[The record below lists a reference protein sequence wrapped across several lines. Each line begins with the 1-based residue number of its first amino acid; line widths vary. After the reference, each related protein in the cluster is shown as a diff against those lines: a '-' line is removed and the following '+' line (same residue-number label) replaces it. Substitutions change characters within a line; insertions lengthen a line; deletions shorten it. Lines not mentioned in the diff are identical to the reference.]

1 MEIAPSILSADF
13 SNLTKGIKDVEK
25 AGVKF
30 LHIDVMD
37 GNYVPNI
44 SIGQPVV
51 KSLRKTTELI
61 FDVHLMVE
69 EPIRYVKDFKNA
81 GADIITVHQEACKH
95 LDRTLQEIKS
105 LGIMAG
111 VSINPATPVF
121 MLEEVLEYVDLVLVM
136 SVNPGFGGQE
146 FIPTSLLKLKQ
157 LYEIRQKSNLK
168 YVIEIDGGINN
179 NTIKNAVDFG
189 ADILVCGSS
198 VFNENNSPQKNIE
211 NLKKLAL
218 S

>member
-13 SNLTKGIKDVEK
+13 SNLTKSIKEVEET
-25 AGVKF
+25 GTKF

-44 SIGQPVV
+44 SIGQPVI
-51 KSLRKTTELI
+51 KSLRKVTDLI
-61 FDVHLMVE
+61 FDVHLMVD
-69 EPIRYVKDFKNA
+69 EPIRYVRDFKNA
-81 GADIITVHQEACKH
+81 GADIITVHQEACTH

-121 MLEEVLEYVDLVLVM
+121 MLEEVLEYVDLVLIM
-136 SVNPGFGGQE
+136 SVNPGFSGQD
-146 FIPTSLLKLKQ
+146 FIKSSLLKLKQ
-157 LYEIRQKSNLK
+157 LHDIRREGNLK

-179 NTIKNAVDFG
+179 YTIKDAVSFG
-189 ADILVCGSS
+189 ADILVCGSA
-198 VFNENNSPQKNIE
+198 VFNEENSIKENIE
-211 NLKKLAL
+211 NLKKSAL
-218 S
+218 L